1 MAKKFDF
8 KKQRIFIKIF
18 GVAQVFL
25 IGLLGYIAILF
36 QAALQQRFIQ
46 SVVATLVIQLA
57 LFYPAY
63 RFAAREATR
72 EIEACAVGL
81 TDDELKS
88 FRKKRMIS
96 DTCKWAYFIF
106 FAAFVYKIKPEF
118 KLILSVVI
126 FTFILTTLTY
136 LQCYNFVAKRLM
148 KEKS

>member
-1 MAKKFDF
+1 M
-8 KKQRIFIKIF
+8 IF
-18 GVAQVFL
+18 GVAQVIL
-25 IGLLGYIAILF
+25 IGLLIYMAVLF
-36 QAALQQRFIQ
+36 QSALQQRFIN

-57 LFYPAY
+57 LFYPVY
-63 RFAAREATR
+63 RFATREATR

-81 TDDELKS
+81 TFDELKS
-88 FRKKRMIS
+88 FRTKRMIS

-106 FAAFVYKIKPEF
+106 FVTFAYKVNLPFV
-118 KLILSVVI
+118 LSIII

>member
-1 MAKKFDF
+1 MAKVFDF

-25 IGLLGYIAILF
+25 IGLLVYMAVLF
-36 QAALQQRFIQ
+36 QSALQQRFIN

-57 LFYPAY
+57 LFYPIY
-63 RFAAREATR
+63 RFATREATR
-72 EIEACAVGL
+72 DIEASAVGL
-81 TDDELKS
+81 TFDELKG
-88 FRKKRMIS
+88 FRTKRMIS

-106 FAAFVYKIKPEF
+106 FVVFAYKV
-118 KLILSVVI
+118 KLPFMLSIII
-126 FTFILTTLTY
+126 FTFILTTLSY

>member
-1 MAKKFDF
+1 MAKVFDF
-8 KKQRIFIKIF
+8 KKQRVFIKIF
-18 GVAQVFL
+18 GVAQAFL
-25 IGLLGYIAILF
+25 IGLLVYMAVLF
-36 QAALQQRFIQ
+36 QAALQQRFIN

-57 LFYPAY
+57 LFYPVY
-63 RFAAREATR
+63 RFATREATR

-81 TDDELKS
+81 TGDELRI

-106 FAAFVYKIKPEF
+106 FVAFAYKV
-118 KLILSVVI
+118 KLPFVLSMII

>member
-1 MAKKFDF
+1 MAKVFDF
-8 KKQRIFIKIF
+8 KKQRVFIKIF

-25 IGLLGYIAILF
+25 IGLLVYLAVLF
-36 QAALQQRFIQ
+36 QSALQQRFIN

-57 LFYPAY
+57 LFYPVY
-63 RFAAREATR
+63 RFATREATR

-81 TDDELKS
+81 TGDELRS

-106 FAAFVYKIKPEF
+106 FVAFAYKV
-118 KLILSVVI
+118 KLPFILNIII